1 MNIWN
6 LPFIVIVALSIT
18 IKLSIV
24 ENQSPLYSVWFSV
37 ASLFG
42 QGVEGF
48 PNSLSSKIISA
59 SWWMFVLLMVSS
71 YTANLAAFLTVSN
84 IDKTINSVE
93 DLISQSVFKYGTYK
107 NGFNVDI
114 LKQSKIENHNK
125 LIENIEKLET
135 WAPPGP
141 AAIDKV
147 LNENYALMTDEQSLP
162 IDERKCL
169 IEVVGE
175 PLNIV
180 YHGIGFQK
188 SKEKMKIIILLNFL
202 KCRFFS
208 EDKI

>member
-18 IKLSIV
+18 IKVSIV

-59 SWWMFVLLMVSS
+59 SWWMFVLLMVSC
-71 YTANLAAFLTVSN
+71 YTANLAAFLTVNKIENS
-84 IDKTINSVE
+84 INSVE
-93 DLISQSVFKYGTYK
+93 DLISQTEFKYGTHENGSLVRFLEESRIESYNIMIK
-107 NGFNVDI
+107 NIKRQGMWAPEG
-114 LKQSKIENHNK
+114 SIENK
-125 LIENIEKLET
+125 
-135 WAPPGP
+135 
-141 AAIDKV
+141 IDKV
-147 LNENYALMTDEQSLP
+147 LNENYALLTEEQAKP
-162 IDERKCL
+162 IDERMCS
-169 IEVVGE
+169 IEVIGE

-188 SKEKMKIIILLNFL
+188 SKKNF
-202 KCRFFS
+202 
-208 EDKI
+208 